1 MALSAEELERYSRH
15 IILKGVGLAGQ
26 KKLAAAKVLVIGAGG
41 LGAPILMYLAASGVG
56 TIGIMDD
63 DVVDVSNLQRQ
74 IIHGTG
80 QVGCWKAESAAK
92 RVQEINPY
100 VKTLLY
106 KERAA
111 AENLAEIIR
120 SYDFIVDGVDNFS
133 SKFLINDACV
143 LEKKPFSHG
152 GIREFSGQLMT
163 YVPGEGPCYRC
174 IFEEIP
180 PDGEVDS
187 CSQAGV
193 LGTLPGIIGSLQA
206 LEVQKYLI
214 GTGELL
220 TGQMLTFDGLAMQ
233 FRKVPFSGS
242 SPHCRVCGERA
253 DITELKEENYRQKPA
268 CTVLPKNLE
277 R

>member
-15 IILKGVGLAGQ
+15 IILQGVGLAGQ
-26 KKLAAAKVLVIGAGG
+26 KKLAAGKVLVIGAGG
-41 LGAPILMYLAASGVG
+41 LGSPVLMYLAASGVG

-63 DVVDVSNLQRQ
+63 DVVDKSNLQRQ
-74 IIHGTG
+74 IIHSTG
-80 QVGCWKAESAAK
+80 QVGFSKAESAAGRIEK
-92 RVQEINPY
+92 INPY
-100 VKTLLY
+100 IKTVIY

-111 AENLAEIIR
+111 AENLLEII
-120 SYDFIVDGVDNFS
+120 SQYDFIVDGVDNFS

-143 LEKKPFSHG
+143 LAQKPFSHG

-220 TGQMLTFDGLAMQ
+220 TGHMLTFDGLTMQ
-233 FRKVPFSGS
+233 FRKIPFSGK

-253 DITELKEENYRQKPA
+253 DIMELKEENYRPKQA
-268 CTVLPKNLE
+268 CTVLPKDS
-277 R
+277 

>member
-1 MALSAEELERYSRH
+1 MAFSAEELERYSRH
-15 IILKGVGLAGQ
+15 VILKGVGLAGQ
-26 KKLAAAKVLVIGAGG
+26 KKLAAGKVLVIGAGG
-41 LGAPILMYLAASGVG
+41 LGSPVLMYLAASGVG

-74 IIHGTG
+74 IIHGTE
-80 QVGCWKAESAAK
+80 QVGLSKAESAAK

-100 VKTLLY
+100 VKTIVY
-106 KERAA
+106 QERAA
-111 AENLAEIIR
+111 AGNLAEIIR

-193 LGTLPGIIGSLQA
+193 LGTLPGVIGSLQA
-206 LEVQKYLI
+206 LEVQKYLT
-214 GTGELL
+214 GAGELL
-220 TGQMLTFDGLAMQ
+220 TGQMLTFDGLSMQ
-233 FRKVPFSGS
+233 FRNIPFSGN

-253 DITELKEENYRQKPA
+253 DIRELKEENYRQKPA
-268 CTVLPKNLE
+268 CSVLS
-277 R
+277 